1 MAEVLS
7 FNQAYIFRNQ
17 QAPEVRIKVVMATG
31 GSTVE
36 IVGRYDLHVSTQQD
50 HVVNFCSLA

>member
-1 MAEVLS
+1 MLT
-7 FNQAYIFRNQ
+7 FFRNQ

-36 IVGRYDLHVSTQQD
+36 IVGRYDLHVLTQQD